1 MQLNEL
7 CKFYNTADT
16 TEYME
21 ATRGKWK
28 QNPQQLADYQNCPI
42 NKMHDFIK
50 QNMFLKK
57 CFILSSTLK
66 IDSVSYVMN
75 VLKGTIVTY
84 ATMVYCTYSTL
95 NNF

>member
-1 MQLNEL
+1 
-7 CKFYNTADT
+7 
-16 TEYME
+16 
-21 ATRGKWK
+21 
-28 QNPQQLADYQNCPI
+28 
-42 NKMHDFIK
+42 
-50 QNMFLKK
+50 MFLKK

-66 IDSVSYVMN
+66 IDLVSYVMN